1 MVWVGELGRN
11 AYVHTHICIIYIY
24 IYIYYM
30 ERITAYIIV
39 PQLSHMDK
47 KKAEK
52 ILRAITSPPPWIL
65 GLFRRDI
72 KSLLANIT

>member
-1 MVWVGELGRN
+1 
-11 AYVHTHICIIYIY
+11 
-24 IYIYYM
+24 M

-47 KKAEK
+47 KKAGK